1 MRFVVLFS
9 LFAGTAAF
17 APTSFDRASTSLSAT
32 QAVGKPPVKK
42 AAPVTKAAT
51 SSGKKNLAFN
61 TIPNKTG
68 LIGDLPPIGFFGE
81 HQPCM
86 VTVFPSNLYQLIT

>member
-17 APTSFDRASTSLSAT
+17 APASFDRASTSLSAT
-32 QAVGKPPVKK
+32 RAVGKPQVKK
-42 AAPVTKAAT
+42 AAPVKKAVT

-61 TIPNKTG
+61 TIPNETG

-81 HQPCM
+81 HQSCM
-86 VTVFPSNLYQLIT
+86 IIVFPSNLYQLIT